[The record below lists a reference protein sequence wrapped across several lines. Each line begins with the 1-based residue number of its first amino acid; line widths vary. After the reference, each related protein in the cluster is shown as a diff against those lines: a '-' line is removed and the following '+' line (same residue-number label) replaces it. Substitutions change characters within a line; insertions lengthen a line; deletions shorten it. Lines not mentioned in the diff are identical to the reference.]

1 MSEPHLERQLRGI
14 IYFFLVLAVVGT
26 VLAAVLAQP

>member
-14 IYFFLVLAVVGT
+14 IYFFLVLGIAGT
-26 VLAAVLAQP
+26 IIAAVLAQP